1 VSLRSA
7 AMATR
12 GAPPQTIVRTSAR
25 NVYWSVEQQI
35 AHLTANGASLRTG
48 DLIGSGTISGTERSE
63 RGSLLELS
71 WNGDEPFELDGE
83 RRTYLEDG
91 DEVTLSGELLS
102 DVSGRIVPSH

>member
-1 VSLRSA
+1 
-7 AMATR
+7 MAER
-12 GAPPQTIVRTSAR
+12 GEPPQTIVRTSAR

-48 DLIGSGTISGTERSE
+48 DLLGSGTISGPQRSE
-63 RGSLLELS
+63 RGSFLELS
-71 WNGDEPFELDGE
+71 WNGDEPFSLDGE

-91 DEVTLSGELLS
+91 DEVVLSGEGLA

>member
-1 VSLRSA
+1 VWLRSA
-7 AMATR
+7 AMAAR
-12 GAPPQTIVRTSAR
+12 GVPPREIVRTSAR

-48 DLIGSGTISGTERSE
+48 DLIGSGTISGPERSE

-71 WNGDEPFELDGE
+71 WNGEEPFELDGE

-91 DEVTLSGELLS
+91 DEVILSGDLLS
-102 DVSGRIVPSH
+102 AVSGRIVPSH